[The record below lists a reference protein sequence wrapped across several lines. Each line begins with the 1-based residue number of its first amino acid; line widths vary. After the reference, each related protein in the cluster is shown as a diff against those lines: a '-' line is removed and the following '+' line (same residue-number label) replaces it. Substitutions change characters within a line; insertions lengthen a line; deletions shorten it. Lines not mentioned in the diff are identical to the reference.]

1 MQKTQTYINFVTQA
15 LTIYFKQEFLM
26 ILLEHKHNDID
37 IVELSGRFI
46 MSDTPEVR
54 ERLKS
59 LIDEGQG
66 KLIIDMEKVTF
77 IDSSACAV
85 LISAFKNMQIKSGR
99 LVLVTSPIVQSLIE
113 LTRLHTIFEI
123 APALPSALGTFD
135 AS

>member
-1 MQKTQTYINFVTQA
+1 
-15 LTIYFKQEFLM
+15 M
-26 ILLEHKHNDID
+26 ILHEQKHDDID
-37 IVELSGRFI
+37 IVVLSGRFI
-46 MSDTPEVR
+46 MADTPEVR

-59 LIDEGQG
+59 LIDEGSG

-99 LVLVTSPIVQSLIE
+99 LVLVTSPVVQSLIE

-123 APALPSALGTFD
+123 SPALPTALD
-135 AS
+135 AFGAN

>member
-1 MQKTQTYINFVTQA
+1 
-15 LTIYFKQEFLM
+15 M
-26 ILLEHKHNDID
+26 ILHEQKHDDID
-37 IVELSGRFI
+37 IVVLSGRFI
-46 MSDTPEVR
+46 MADAPEAR

-59 LIDEGQG
+59 LIDEGSG

-99 LVLVTSPIVQSLIE
+99 LVLVTSPVVQSLIE

-123 APALPSALGTFD
+123 SPTVPGAITALEAN
-135 AS
+135 

>member
-1 MQKTQTYINFVTQA
+1 
-15 LTIYFKQEFLM
+15 M
-26 ILLEHKHNDID
+26 ILHEQKHNDID
-37 IVELSGRFI
+37 IVVLSGRFI
-46 MSDTPEVR
+46 MADTPEVR

-59 LIDEGQG
+59 LIDEGSG

-99 LVLVTSPIVQSLIE
+99 LVLVTSPVVQSLIE

-123 APALPSALGTFD
+123 SPALPSALD
-135 AS
+135 AFSVD

>member
-1 MQKTQTYINFVTQA
+1 
-15 LTIYFKQEFLM
+15 M
-26 ILLEHKHNDID
+26 ILHEQKHDDID
-37 IVELSGRFI
+37 IVVLSGRFI
-46 MSDTPEVR
+46 MADAPEAR

-59 LIDEGQG
+59 LIDEGSG

-99 LVLVTSPIVQSLIE
+99 LVLVTSPVVQSLIE

-123 APALPSALGTFD
+123 SPALPAALD
-135 AS
+135 AFGEN